1 MILVRVMF
9 VAFNQELTYSINNEE
24 YRFRYCRSTQ
34 NVNSS
39 IFVPLISCLGSKLE
53 GGVWTLLKIN
63 IANGVEKQQ
72 PFQAILL
79 NTSFAIKNVMN
90 CLLARFYIWTI
101 TAWISYRV
109 LTCLLIL

>member
-79 NTSFAIKNVMN
+79 NTSFAIKNFTFN
-90 CLLARFYIWTI
+90 
-101 TAWISYRV
+101 
-109 LTCLLIL
+109 